1 MMPKPADVSTGN
13 VTAQEQQSDHG
24 GEIKGGNGETK
35 SDAPALKPDMVPG
48 FPHVRLSRLRAGAG
62 CCWLPPSVL
71 MSARE

>member
-24 GEIKGGNGETK
+24 GENQGGNGETK

-48 FPHVRLSRLRAGAG
+48 FPHVCASHHDFVPVPAAAGSH
-62 CCWLPPSVL
+62 LLYS
-71 MSARE
+71 